1 MIEYM
6 KRLYKNVEKSKRL
19 GDMNDVGIL
28 TTKIKRLGIYTAFIS
43 VVEIG
48 DVTRF
53 PTYKYDKKIMTI

>member
-6 KRLYKNVEKSKRL
+6 KRFYKNVEKSKRL

-53 PTYKYDKKIMTI
+53 PTHKYDKKIMTI